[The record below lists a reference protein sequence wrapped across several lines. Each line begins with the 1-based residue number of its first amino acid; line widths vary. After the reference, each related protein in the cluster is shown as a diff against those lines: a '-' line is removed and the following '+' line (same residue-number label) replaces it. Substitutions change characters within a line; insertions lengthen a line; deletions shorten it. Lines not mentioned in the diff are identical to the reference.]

1 MDLCTVSSALVG
13 RTVLGLGEDRLSP
26 GKLCTCGRCMFS
38 REEGCECRLEE
49 VLLVDGASNFFC
61 ESKRPL

>member
-1 MDLCTVSSALVG
+1 
-13 RTVLGLGEDRLSP
+13 
-26 GKLCTCGRCMFS
+26 MFS

-61 ESKRPL
+61 ESKKASVNYSRYVAGDCWESQLKVIMLLRCVSTFP